1 MRFYLWIPWLAWSLV
16 GCGSESETDAATH
29 EAGID
34 AHADAQVDA
43 AVDAREDAV
52 EDAVTDSSIDGAET
66 GDSSDVAPDI
76 EKDTQNVD
84 ATNDVLE
91 AGLPTGCLVGDYQ
104 PYFGN
109 LHAHTS
115 YSDGKGLP
123 SEAFAHARQQAGLD
137 VQVITDHL
145 EQLYWPNPSGRW
157 DKCRQQAD
165 DAYEPGAFVALC
177 GFEYGSGF
185 HGIKSTGHNN
195 VFFSDK
201 LFPMVQLDFRDFYK
215 TLVACANCI
224 GQFNHP
230 GDESE
235 QTWSGFEYH
244 ADADDRIQFFEF
256 NGAGD
261 VWNLYFAALDKGWHV
276 SAVMNQDNHSAD
288 WGTKNDNRSGLW
300 MPELTRE
307 GLRDTMLA
315 RRTFMTRDRN
325 ATLRLMAENQCWMG
339 SVLQGVSS
347 IDVFVEAKDADA
359 GEGYA
364 TLELY
369 GPGKTLL
376 GKKDCQAASVCTM
389 EQSISAVAY
398 VLARATQVDGDE
410 LLSAPIWLEP

>member
-1 MRFYLWIPWLAWSLV
+1 MAWSLV

-177 GFEYGSGF
+177 GFEYGSG
-185 HGIKSTGHNN
+185 GY
-195 VFFSDK
+195 DP
-201 LFPMVQLDFRDFYK
+201 LP
-215 TLVACANCI
+215 
-224 GQFNHP
+224 GQTAP
-230 GDESE
+230 QWE
-235 QTWSGFEYH
+235 
-244 ADADDRIQFFEF
+244 
-256 NGAGD
+256 
-261 VWNLYFAALDKGWHV
+261 
-276 SAVMNQDNHSAD
+276 
-288 WGTKNDNRSGLW
+288 
-300 MPELTRE
+300 
-307 GLRDTMLA
+307 
-315 RRTFMTRDRN
+315 
-325 ATLRLMAENQCWMG
+325 
-339 SVLQGVSS
+339 
-347 IDVFVEAKDADA
+347 EA
-359 GEGYA
+359 
-364 TLELY
+364 
-369 GPGKTLL
+369 
-376 GKKDCQAASVCTM
+376 
-389 EQSISAVAY
+389 
-398 VLARATQVDGDE
+398 
-410 LLSAPIWLEP
+410 W